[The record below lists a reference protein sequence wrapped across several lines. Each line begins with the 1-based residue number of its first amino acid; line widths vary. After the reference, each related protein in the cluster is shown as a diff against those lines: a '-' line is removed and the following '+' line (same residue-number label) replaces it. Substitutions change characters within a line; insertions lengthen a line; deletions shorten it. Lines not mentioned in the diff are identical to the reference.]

1 MWAGDPRSQVCEVRS
16 ASGSMRARG
25 PRSQVCEVRSASSSM
40 RASGPRSQVCEVRSA
55 SSSMRASGPRSQVF
69 QPKRP
74 LMVASQLRKTFTL
87 LPAQHSCKW
96 YNLIVRLTSQ
106 EQE

>member
-1 MWAGDPRSQVCEVRS
+1 MWAGDPRSQVCELRSASDSMWAGVPRSQVCELRS
-16 ASGSMRARG
+16 ASGSMW
-25 PRSQVCEVRSASSSM
+25 
-40 RASGPRSQVCEVRSA
+40 
-55 SSSMRASGPRSQVF
+55 ASGPRSQVF